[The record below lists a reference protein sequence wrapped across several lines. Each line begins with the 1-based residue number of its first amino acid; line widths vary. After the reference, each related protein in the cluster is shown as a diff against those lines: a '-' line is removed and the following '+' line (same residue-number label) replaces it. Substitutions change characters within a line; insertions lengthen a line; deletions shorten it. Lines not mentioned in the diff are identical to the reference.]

1 MASIFGHAVVGYT
14 LSKVI
19 DNKNLKWL
27 LLTAILSTILP
38 DVDVAAFKLGIAY
51 HHPFGHRG
59 FTHSILF
66 AIVWALILMLTIGRK
81 HKLIW
86 FMVIFLTTLSHGIL
100 DAMTSGGEGV
110 GFLIPFNN
118 ERFFFLF
125 RKILVSPL
133 GIKNFFSSWGIKVIL
148 SEFKYIVLP
157 CLVILLIFKSI
168 KEFI

>member
-59 FTHSILF
+59 FTHSVLF